1 MWSLLEIIDFYW
13 FSFTKNK
20 LKLLPSIRRLSELG
34 YKIFATAGIADF
46 TKEHG
51 NPVQYLKIVNDDET
65 QRYEFSLNHLAKFGW
80 FVHQLTSFQRLQN
93 SLNVVAGVEVNG
105 IWDDELS
112 DIVGVVGDYI
122 INIEESRNH
131 EVEDWVHVRMS

>member
-1 MWSLLEIIDFYW
+1 MQ
-13 FSFTKNK
+13 
-20 LKLLPSIRRLSELG
+20 P
-34 YKIFATAGIADF
+34 
-46 TKEHG
+46 H
-51 NPVQYLKIVNDDET
+51 
-65 QRYEFSLNHLAKFGW
+65 QRNNL
-80 FVHQLTSFQRLQN
+80 RN
-93 SLNVVAGVEVNG
+93 SCYVEVDG

>member
-1 MWSLLEIIDFYW
+1 MEIELHDLKTPLISRSLKKAQ
-13 FSFTKNK
+13 T
-20 LKLLPSIRRLSELG
+20 G
-34 YKIFATAGIADF
+34 
-46 TKEHG
+46 H
-51 NPVQYLKIVNDDET
+51 
-65 QRYEFSLNHLAKFGW
+65 EF
-80 FVHQLTSFQRLQN
+80 
-93 SLNVVAGVEVNG
+93 VEVNG

>member
-1 MWSLLEIIDFYW
+1 MNIYIIRLREQMLVDYVSCVFQMIVRI
-13 FSFTKNK
+13 
-20 LKLLPSIRRLSELG
+20 LKFIISRE
-34 YKIFATAGIADF
+34 
-46 TKEHG
+46 
-51 NPVQYLKIVNDDET
+51 
-65 QRYEFSLNHLAKFGW
+65 
-80 FVHQLTSFQRLQN
+80 
-93 SLNVVAGVEVNG
+93 GVEVNG